1 MVKAG
6 VRISAGGGDPVW
18 TGACVVIGDND
29 TGLVHGGDGRINM
42 VANGV
47 HIASWSAA
55 YQLHEGLWDT
65 TGALWTEQGRAII
78 SFGHLIQQSDAYST
92 FVRDVY
98 VRSDIRVKKDLV
110 KFENASEKLSK
121 INGYTYMQKRGL
133 DEEGNQKW
141 EPNAGLIA
149 QEVQAILPE
158 LVEGDPDG
166 EALLRLNY
174 NGVIGL
180 NTAAI
185 NEHTAEIAEL
195 KSEIEE
201 LKALIKSLLK

>member
-1 MVKAG
+1 
-6 VRISAGGGDPVW
+6 
-18 TGACVVIGDND
+18 
-29 TGLVHGGDGRINM
+29 
-42 VANGV
+42 
-47 HIASWSAA
+47 
-55 YQLHEGLWDT
+55 
-65 TGALWTEQGRAII
+65 
-78 SFGHLIQQSDAYST
+78 
-92 FVRDVY
+92 
-98 VRSDIRVKKDLV
+98 
-110 KFENASEKLSK
+110 
-121 INGYTYMQKRGL
+121 MQKRGT

-166 EALLRLNY
+166 ESLLRLNY

-201 LKALIKSLLK
+201 LKKLVKSLLK

>member
-1 MVKAG
+1 
-6 VRISAGGGDPVW
+6 
-18 TGACVVIGDND
+18 
-29 TGLVHGGDGRINM
+29 M
-42 VANGV
+42 VANGA
-47 HIASWSAA
+47 HIASWSSS
-55 YQLHEGLWDT
+55 YHSHPGLWDSN
-65 TGALWTEQGRAII
+65 GAFWTEVGKAII
-78 SFGHLIQQSDAYST
+78 SHGHLVQANDSYST
-92 FVRDVY
+92 YVRDVY

-110 KFENASEKLSK
+110 KFENASQTLSK

-201 LKALIKSLLK
+201 LKALVKSLLK

>member
-1 MVKAG
+1 
-6 VRISAGGGDPVW
+6 
-18 TGACVVIGDND
+18 
-29 TGLVHGGDGRINM
+29 M